1 MRPAWARRA
10 CCGAVPRRGAA
21 RARRLPPSPCRGA
34 GAAPSR
40 WQAGDPPPARFE
52 VAENGL
58 RFAFASA
65 PVHDDGMPAY
75 GNPFVTEG
83 YLYPS
88 GTLGGSNGVLPDGQP
103 EFPEKVIGTWI
114 CRGYM
119 IGDGAHTESGP
130 WVTSTQTYNFGAA
143 FGAITLIT
151 EGFELAD
158 KGVAVTRAVIGG
170 TGPFRGAGAS
180 RFRPCGLHRP
190 DGGQPARRP
199 GRAAPL
205 RRSRMKALGRQTT
218 PQTARRA
225 VGRRKALGTAAM
237 LAGALG
243 AACGQ
248 GQAAQGGGRGGG
260 QAVGDDG
267 RSGGPDRPGAAGGD
281 SAVLRWNEAALA
293 AIRATRPA
301 PPVAARALAILH
313 TAIFDAWAPFDVVAV
328 GTAGASWGAVARR
341 TASQRTAEHK
351 RAAVSAAVSPGPAPP
366 LSHPR

>member
-1 MRPAWARRA
+1 MNEHPLPTAARPEASSLGQTRLLRGRFLAGGA
-10 CCGAVPRRGAA
+10 ALAAAAAALAVPRA
-21 RARRLPPSPCRGA
+21 A
-34 GAAPSR
+34 GAAPPR

-58 RFAFASA
+58 RFAFAGA

-158 KGVAVTRAVIGG
+158 KDIAVTRAVIGG
-170 TGPFRGAGAS
+170 TGPFRGAWGEQSQTLLGFTAQMGVNL
-180 RFRPCGLHRP
+180 RVAL
-190 DGGQPARRP
+190 DVQPR
-199 GRAAPL
+199 
-205 RRSRMKALGRQTT
+205 
-218 PQTARRA
+218 
-225 VGRRKALGTAAM
+225 
-237 LAGALG
+237 
-243 AACGQ
+243 
-248 GQAAQGGGRGGG
+248 
-260 QAVGDDG
+260 
-267 RSGGPDRPGAAGGD
+267 
-281 SAVLRWNEAALA
+281 
-293 AIRATRPA
+293 
-301 PPVAARALAILH
+301 
-313 TAIFDAWAPFDVVAV
+313 
-328 GTAGASWGAVARR
+328 
-341 TASQRTAEHK
+341 
-351 RAAVSAAVSPGPAPP
+351 
-366 LSHPR
+366 